1 MSNVILLEQFKNK
14 PIRIVRRSKEV
25 MVPLNDIADAIEYD
39 RKSLR
44 NIIDRNN
51 EVFKHFKGRVI
62 MTSPGGSQET
72 ICLSRDGVLGL
83 LMKLDYHRIKDETKK
98 QLIIDFQV
106 WAIETLG
113 QVIDGNITETKLEPW
128 VEAAEQ
134 HIRFAKILAEST
146 GIKPGIAYAAA
157 INEAEKEIGRP
168 LDNYR
173 KLIPAA
179 EHDTGYLT
187 AGEVAKKV
195 GMSTI
200 KLNKRLAQLG
210 LQEQQIDT
218 KGRKNWR
225 LTQEGKEYGEEF
237 PFVRNGH
244 SGYQIKWNES
254 ILTMLSDDYI
264 EEFQR

>member
-1 MSNVILLEQFKNK
+1 MSNVILLEQFKDK
-14 PIRIVRRSKEV
+14 PMRIVRRSNEF
-25 MVPLNDIADAIEYD
+25 MIPLNDIADAIEYD

-113 QVIDGNITETKLEPW
+113 QVIDNHANSPKFEPW

-146 GIKPGIAYAAA
+146 GIKPGIAYATA
-157 INEAEKEIGRP
+157 IHEAEKEIGRP
-168 LDNYR
+168 LDDYR

-179 EHDTGYLT
+179 DHDTGYLT
-187 AGEVAKKV
+187 AGEIAKRIE
-195 GMSTI
+195 MSTV
-200 KLNKRLAQLG
+200 KLNRRLAQLDM
-210 LQEQQIDT
+210 QKQQIDA
-218 KGRKNWR
+218 KSRKNWR
-225 LTQEGKEYGEEF
+225 LTLKGKEYGEEF

-254 ILTMLSDDYI
+254 ILALLSDDYI
-264 EEFQR
+264 EESQR